1 MTFQKGSLFPD
12 PMITA
17 LPCFPNTGAK
27 RGLRYCKGTRPD
39 FARLRYLA
47 GSLNGLPLSTTCTFK
62 SFNVLSLT
70 RNQLS

>member
-1 MTFQKGSLFPD
+1 M
-12 PMITA
+12 
-17 LPCFPNTGAK
+17 LPK
-27 RGLRYCKGTRPD
+27 HRGQLRYCKGTRPD